1 MNVEFYETEGINDH
15 ILGYLIK
22 RTYHTEVITLAN
34 TFNFETY
41 CAHTYIGDNCLYI
54 CLCSNIEK
62 C

>member
-22 RTYHTEVITLAN
+22 RTYHTVVIMLAN
-34 TFNFETY
+34 SFNFETY
-41 CAHTYIGDNCLYI
+41 CAHTYIGD
-54 CLCSNIEK
+54 K